1 MRPNQTGR
9 LIGWTVW
16 FVSQKTF
23 YTQSDTVPD
32 VQRMCFLDADF
43 FFFCLSLKIV
53 GKAAKKKKRKL
64 LRRKKLMVT
73 LKQILEN
80 IVFFPFC
87 FVICLWYLVLVISHY
102 PLVLKKSLSRVV
114 WSCLGGGY
122 ANSLFPIT
130 VDWFNADLLRVC
142 GSAVFQEA
150 AVLIAPL
157 VADCLGSLLGQSHC
171 LQETLSS
178 RLSPLIKS
186 TRRPSMQFKDRGSP
200 SRRCEVVGAGFTRS
214 TTYSVMWAGGY
225 LLINTSCQRAAQ
237 STTLHF

>member
-16 FVSQKTF
+16 FVSQKTWHASLCTANVLF
-23 YTQSDTVPD
+23 
-32 VQRMCFLDADF
+32 RRWF
-43 FFFCLSLKIV
+43 FFWFMAQNSWQSSKE
-53 GKAAKKKKRKL
+53 KRE
-64 LRRKKLMVT
+64 KKLMVT
-73 LKQILEN
+73 LKQIWEN
-80 IVFFPFC
+80 SFPFC
-87 FVICLWYLVLVISHY
+87 FVICLWYLVLVISWSHY
-102 PLVLKKSLSRVV
+102 PLVLIKSLSRVV
-114 WSCLGGGY
+114 WSCLGDGY
-122 ANSLFPIT
+122 TKNLFPIT

-186 TRRPSMQFKDRGSP
+186 KRRPLMQFKDRGSP
-200 SRRCEVVGAGFTRS
+200 SRWCEVVGAGFTRS
-214 TTYSVMWAGGY
+214 TTYSIM
-225 LLINTSCQRAAQ
+225 
-237 STTLHF
+237 